1 MVDRRMKAL
10 ILCGGK
16 GTRLRP
22 ITNTAAKPHIPVANK
37 PVLFHILEQI
47 SEAEIA
53 EIGIVI
59 SPETGPSIKEAIG
72 DGSKWDAHITYVVQS
87 EPLGLAH
94 AVKMAPDYLGD
105 SPFLMFLGDNLI
117 EGGIRGFVE
126 EFNAVH
132 PDALILLKEVPDPR
146 AFGVAELDSSGKV
159 LNLVEKPK
167 EPKINLAMVGAY
179 LFTPEIHQAIA
190 RIQPSWR
197 GEFEITDAIQRLLEA
212 EKEIRSHILTS
223 QWLDIGNK
231 DDLLTANRVMLDNC
245 LMQGINGE
253 VDSKSRIA
261 DRVEIM
267 WGAVLE
273 NSVVR
278 GPTSIAEDCQIRNS
292 SLGPFTSIGPG
303 TIVENS
309 SIENSMVFAGCRI
322 LEVEQLVDSV
332 IGRNAEITRGDQGF
346 QAAKLFIGDYAR
358 IELSNK

>member
-1 MVDRRMKAL
+1 
-10 ILCGGK
+10 
-16 GTRLRP
+16 
-22 ITNTAAKPHIPVANK
+22 
-37 PVLFHILEQI
+37 
-47 SEAEIA
+47 
-53 EIGIVI
+53 
-59 SPETGPSIKEAIG
+59 
-72 DGSKWDAHITYVVQS
+72 
-87 EPLGLAH
+87 
-94 AVKMAPDYLGD
+94 
-105 SPFLMFLGDNLI
+105 
-117 EGGIRGFVE
+117 
-126 EFNAVH
+126 
-132 PDALILLKEVPDPR
+132 
-146 AFGVAELDSSGKV
+146 
-159 LNLVEKPK
+159 
-167 EPKINLAMVGAY
+167 
-179 LFTPEIHQAIA
+179 
-190 RIQPSWR
+190 
-197 GEFEITDAIQRLLEA
+197 
-212 EKEIRSHILTS
+212 
-223 QWLDIGNK
+223 
-231 DDLLTANRVMLDNC
+231 
-245 LMQGINGE
+245 MQGINGE